1 MQLSHLKALA
11 LQAQVS
17 NRPSN
22 PSLTEPKK
30 RSNFPSNFQA
40 NNGQKL
46 DNKLDEIGLQDMTV
60 PASYLGLSAK
70 PIIPGQRLKFYWS
83 ILGDCIEDRKTF
95 VFRCTDMQEAEE
107 LTKLTFSLVFQNN
120 DRWKVNLDGL
130 ELRAVTPVKNEG
142 GSKIIEI

>member
-40 NNGQKL
+40 NIGQKL
-46 DNKLDEIGLQDMTV
+46 DKKLEKQIEKALKIG
-60 PASYLGLSAK
+60 Y
-70 PIIPGQRLKFYWS
+70 
-83 ILGDCIEDRKTF
+83 
-95 VFRCTDMQEAEE
+95 
-107 LTKLTFSLVFQNN
+107 KLYQK
-120 DRWKVNLDGL
+120 RGW
-130 ELRAVTPVKNEG
+130 
-142 GSKIIEI
+142 I